1 MDQIKQTI
9 NQNLN
14 IPTIRGRFK
23 KNQIMK
29 MIKISMLALTLGLM
43 SFSAIA
49 PVKTLVS
56 KVSIVASSIVWKSET
71 IDVGAIPQNTPKP
84 IIFEFKNT
92 GKTAVVVTNVQG
104 SCGCTA
110 TDYTKT
116 PIAPGKSGTVT
127 ATYNAANAGGFT
139 KTVSV
144 TTNVETAPKVLT
156 IKGTVVAA
164 STAAKS

>member
-1 MDQIKQTI
+1 
-9 NQNLN
+9 
-14 IPTIRGRFK
+14 
-23 KNQIMK
+23 MK
-29 MIKISMLALTLGLM
+29 MIKISMLALTLSLM

-56 KVSIVASSIVWKSET
+56 KTVAAASSVVWKSET
-71 IDVGAIPQNTPKP
+71 IDVGTIPQNTPKP
-84 IIFEFKNT
+84 IVFEFKNT
-92 GKTAVVVTNVQG
+92 GKTAVIVTNVQG

-127 ATYNAANAGGFT
+127 ATYNAANPGVFT

-144 TTNVETAPKVLT
+144 TTNADTATKVLT
-156 IKGTVVAA
+156 IKGTVVA
-164 STAAKS
+164 SPSGVKS

>member
-1 MDQIKQTI
+1 
-9 NQNLN
+9 
-14 IPTIRGRFK
+14 
-23 KNQIMK
+23 MK

-49 PVKTLVS
+49 PVKAVVS
-56 KVSIVASSIVWKSET
+56 KTTAASSIVWKSET
-71 IDVGAIPQNTPKP
+71 IDVGTIPQNTPKP

-92 GKTAVVVTNVQG
+92 GKTAVIITNVQG

-127 ATYNAANAGGFT
+127 ATYNAVNPGTFT

-144 TTNVETAPKVLT
+144 TTNVETATKTLT

-164 STAAKS
+164 ATGVKS

>member
-1 MDQIKQTI
+1 
-9 NQNLN
+9 
-14 IPTIRGRFK
+14 
-23 KNQIMK
+23 
-29 MIKISMLALTLGLM
+29 
-43 SFSAIA
+43 
-49 PVKTLVS
+49 
-56 KVSIVASSIVWKSET
+56 
-71 IDVGAIPQNTPKP
+71 VGQIPQNTPKP

-92 GKTAVVVTNVQG
+92 GKTAVIVTNVQG

-127 ATYNAANAGGFT
+127 ATYNAANPGGFT

-144 TTNVETAPKVLT
+144 TTNAETTVKVLT

-164 STAAKS
+164 AAVVKS

>member
-1 MDQIKQTI
+1 
-9 NQNLN
+9 
-14 IPTIRGRFK
+14 
-23 KNQIMK
+23 MK
-29 MIKISMLALTLGLM
+29 MIKISMLALTLSLM

-56 KVSIVASSIVWKSET
+56 KTITAASSVVWKSET
-71 IDVGAIPQNTPKP
+71 IDVGTIPQNTPKP
-84 IIFEFKNT
+84 IVFEFKNT
-92 GKTAVVVTNVQG
+92 GKTAIIVTNVQG

-127 ATYNAANAGGFT
+127 ATYNAANPGVFT

-144 TTNVETAPKVLT
+144 TTNADTATKVLT

-164 STAAKS
+164 ASGVKS